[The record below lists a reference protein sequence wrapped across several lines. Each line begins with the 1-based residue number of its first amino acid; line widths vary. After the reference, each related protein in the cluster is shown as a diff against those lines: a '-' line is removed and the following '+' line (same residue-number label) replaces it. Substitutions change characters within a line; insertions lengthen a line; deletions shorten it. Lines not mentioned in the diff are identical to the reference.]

1 MRASALIFV
10 RVSSDK
16 VYAPYGKALCCIT
29 LEGEMEACS
38 MSNNE
43 ATSMTDEHPITQCLD
58 ENGDFSFEK
67 FAALLN
73 SGEITISKQ
82 NMFEPE
88 EEE

>member
-1 MRASALIFV
+1 
-10 RVSSDK
+10 
-16 VYAPYGKALCCIT
+16 
-29 LEGEMEACS
+29 

-43 ATSMTDEHPITQCLD
+43 ATGMTDEHPITQCVD

-67 FAALLN
+67 FAVLVN
-73 SGEITISKQ
+73 SGVITISKQ